1 MLNLLLLAANKILPL
16 SLRATRGSAAI
27 STFFYEIAQPVPSKA
42 KESFSLLAMIWHQ
55 VFLVNYELKVI
66 SLPEFISAD
75 EKTKNMEENVRKI
88 AALCMSLKPN
98 IG

>member
-1 MLNLLLLAANKILPL
+1 MIESTVNSMDSVKLYSVILR
-16 SLRATRGSAAI
+16 SCC
-27 STFFYEIAQPVPSKA
+27 ED
-42 KESFSLLAMIWHQ
+42 Q

-66 SLPEFISAD
+66 SLPEFIGAD